1 VTVGGW
7 SRFDAALALAG
18 VCLSGS
24 LALSCASPA
33 PSADRPAS
41 LAAPPAPSESA
52 ATASEESARAAAPHR
67 GAAPGSDPG
76 PADLDPRPALSSARP
91 GVASLHAELV
101 RRRGGEWVIVSLTPR
116 ERVQGDRESTR
127 ALAEAAGPFASDE
140 HPELRAALREYE
152 RAFERRDAERL
163 ALVWIMNPYE
173 RVQLRQLFDKSAA
186 IAVSIEDTALV
197 VEGDRA
203 SLEFDQRIAISTRP
217 PPARAFG
224 RASQRVLVAHDAQG
238 NWGLDQILGRN

>member
-1 VTVGGW
+1 VTVAGW
-7 SRFDAALALAG
+7 SRSEAALAIAG

-24 LALSCASPA
+24 LALSCASRA
-33 PSADRPAS
+33 PGADPPAS
-41 LAAPPAPSESA
+41 LVAPSEPA
-52 ATASEESARAAAPHR
+52 ATASDEDAR
-67 GAAPGSDPG
+67 GAAPGRDPG
-76 PADLDPRPALSSARP
+76 PADHDPRPALSSARP
-91 GVASLHAELV
+91 GVASLQAELV

-116 ERVQGDRESTR
+116 ERAQGDRESTR

-203 SLEFDQRIAISTRP
+203 SLEFDQRIAVSTRP
-217 PPARAFG
+217 PLARAFG

-238 NWGLDQILGRN
+238 NWGLDQILGHN